1 MTMAAI
7 PLDQFI
13 DGLEGNGS
21 RSPKRAPRKKR

>member
-13 DGLEGNGS
+13 DGLEGNG
-21 RSPKRAPRKKR
+21 RSSKRSARKKR

>member
-13 DGLEGNGS
+13 DGLEQNG
-21 RSPKRAPRKKR
+21 RPAKRLTRKKR

>member
-13 DGLEGNGS
+13 DGLERNGG
-21 RSPKRAPRKKR
+21 RSHKRAARKKR